1 MAQKIL
7 GQTLNAALGTPTQI
21 YIVPAGTEASN
32 LVLTICNTTAAASFF
47 RVFQDDDGTGVAAV
61 NQIQQGVSDGNN
73 DVAAYTTTR
82 IVLGPMSTEDGTIH
96 VASETS
102 NALTFT
108 LHGTER
114 TL

>member
-21 YIVPAGTEASN
+21 YIVPASTEASG

-47 RVFQDDDGTGVAAV
+47 RVFQDDDGTGVADV
-61 NQIQQGVSDGNN
+61 NQLYQGVDGGVN
-73 DVAAYTTTR
+73 DLAAYTTTR
-82 IVLGPMSTEDGTIH
+82 LAIGPMSTVNGTIH
-96 VASETS
+96 VASETAS
-102 NALTFT
+102 AITFT